1 MFPKHPDI
9 GHHPDGSQRRNH
21 GPLDELPGPKVQV
34 IPPTPLP
41 PVDPS
46 DPSTADQLRR
56 ARGLLDKSDPSVK
69 TFLKFNK
76 DTLRILCDENNISY
90 PGKSQK
96 LNLVEKI
103 FTSVS
108 CAAYKLFGTSD
119 RLLSLVNLS
128 SVPTALGRRRAW

>member
-1 MFPKHPDI
+1 M
-9 GHHPDGSQRRNH
+9 
-21 GPLDELPGPKVQV
+21 
-34 IPPTPLP
+34 
-41 PVDPS
+41 
-46 DPSTADQLRR
+46 
-56 ARGLLDKSDPSVK
+56 K

-76 DTLRILCDENNISY
+76 DTLRILCDKNNISY